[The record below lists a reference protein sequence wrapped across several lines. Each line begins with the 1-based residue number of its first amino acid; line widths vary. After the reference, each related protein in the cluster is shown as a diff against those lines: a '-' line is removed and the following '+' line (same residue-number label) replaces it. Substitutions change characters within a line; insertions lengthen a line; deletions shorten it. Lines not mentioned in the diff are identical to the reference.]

1 MSERRTN
8 CPNCG
13 APIDPN
19 KAKCDYCG
27 TSYLDTTVLEIGS
40 DNYVRLRFGSEV
52 LDMRCYIS
60 SATMDIEYGDS
71 YASRMIDGTLHRGL
85 CRPLRTVH
93 LELREY

>member
-13 APIDPN
+13 APIDPD

-27 TSYLDTTVLEIGS
+27 TSYLDTTVLELGA

-60 SATMDIEYGDS
+60 SATMDIDYVGTCV
-71 YASRMIDGTLHRGL
+71 SRAIDGTFSRCL